1 MRYLILTDIHANLEA
16 LDTCLA
22 DALVRRYDETLVL
35 GDLVGYGPD
44 PNLVVERV
52 QALEPLALVRGNHDK
67 VACGLEQA
75 EGFNTVAKSAAKW
88 TLEVLTP
95 EYREWLA
102 VLPEGPIVVDDTVEI
117 CHGSPF
123 DEDAYIFDELDA
135 VRALKVATR
144 PLCLFGHTHY
154 PVTFELS
161 DESFDSVGSA
171 SAPQTQ
177 VELRDGCKYLL
188 NPGSVGQPRDGD
200 PRAAYAIV
208 DTKKRLVELYRLK
221 YPVEETQVKIVKAGL
236 PEVLAQRLAVGR

>member
-1 MRYLILTDIHANLEA
+1 MRYLVLTDIHGNLEA
-16 LDTCLA
+16 LETCLA
-22 DALVRRYDETLVL
+22 DARERVFDATLVL

-44 PNLVVERV
+44 PNAIVERV
-52 QALEPLALVRGNHDK
+52 IELEPVAIVRGNHDK

-75 EGFNTVAKSAAKW
+75 EGFNSVAKSAAKW
-88 TLEVLTP
+88 TLDVL
-95 EYREWLA
+95 
-102 VLPEGPIVVDDTVEI
+102 LPEHRDWLCALPVGPIEVDDVVEI

-161 DESFDSVGSA
+161 AESFDSVGSA
-171 SAPQTQ
+171 TEPEMLVQMR
-177 VELRDGCKYLL
+177 EGCKYLL

-208 DTKKRLVELYRLK
+208 DTQHRRVELYRLK
-221 YPVEETQVKIVKAGL
+221 YPVEETQAKIIKAGL
-236 PEVLAQRLAVGR
+236 PEVLAQRLGFGR

>member
-1 MRYLILTDIHANLEA
+1 MRYLVLTDIHANLEA

-22 DALVRRYDETLVL
+22 DARARKFDATLVL

-44 PNLVVERV
+44 PNTVVERV
-52 QALEPLALVRGNHDK
+52 QGLAPIAIVRGNHDK

-75 EGFNTVAKSAAKW
+75 EGFNSVARSAAKW
-88 TLEVLTP
+88 TLDVLTP
-95 EYREWLA
+95 EYRDWLCA
-102 VLPEGPIVVDDTVEI
+102 LPEGPHIVDDLVEI

-135 VRALKVATR
+135 VRALKVSTR

-161 DESFDSVGSA
+161 EDSFDSVGSA
-171 SAPQTQ
+171 AAPEMKIQMK
-177 VELRDGCKYLL
+177 VGSKYLV
-188 NPGSVGQPRDGD
+188 NPGSVGQPRDSD

-208 DTKKRLVELYRLK
+208 DTNTRCVELYRLK
-221 YPVEETQVKIVKAGL
+221 YPVEETQMKIIKAGL
-236 PEVLAQRLAVGR
+236 PEVLAQRLGFGR